1 MPTDPT
7 RHPETDALQ
16 TRMRR
21 TPRPARHTG
30 ANTWGT
36 AQAQHL
42 IMRTGFGAGPYEI
55 ALLAAAPREQTLDQ
69 LFADTSLPPPP
80 AIWVSEPFITEGL
93 TPEQLNELQRLNR
106 ERIGQLIGW
115 WIELMRTS
123 LYSLREKM
131 TLFWHGHFATEADV
145 INLAQF
151 LYLHNNMLR
160 RNALGNFRTFLKEM
174 WKDPGM
180 LIYLDGNQNHKSL
193 PNENFA
199 RELLELFTM
208 GVGNYTE
215 QDIKE
220 AARAFTGWRVDRL
233 TLTSYFTPNRHD
245 YGEKTFLGQTGYFGG
260 DDIIDLILQQPATAT
275 FICRKLY
282 QFFVSPEVD
291 EPRVAALADIFRN
304 GDYELKPVLRA
315 IFESDYFY
323 DEQSVGAI
331 IKSPVH
337 LAISSARQF
346 AATAVDPF
354 YVYTAA
360 RLLDQIMLDPPNV
373 AGWPGQRAWIS
384 PSTLALRG
392 AFGETVILGGN
403 ISRPGANPN
412 NLKPIVVEA
421 MTFARSFGVSKARE
435 LIDKWVEHLL
445 PFALDVD
452 TKEFLLS
459 VLIETAA
466 EDDWSLDY
474 PGAETRVRN
483 CLTQLVRL
491 PEFQLT

>member
-1 MPTDPT
+1 MPLDSTLPY
-7 RHPETDALQ
+7 EMDALQ
-16 TRMRR
+16 SRVRR
-21 TPRPARHTG
+21 TPRPARHAS

-42 IMRTGFGAGPYEI
+42 LMRAGFGAGPYEM
-55 ALLAAAPREQTLDQ
+55 ALLTAASREQTLDQ
-69 LFADTSLPPPP
+69 LFADTPLPPPP
-80 AIWVSEPFITEGL
+80 GAWVGEPFITEGL
-93 TPEQLNELQRLNR
+93 TPQQLEELQRLNR

-115 WIELMRTS
+115 WAELMRNQ

-131 TLFWHGHFATEADV
+131 ALFWHGHFATEADV
-145 INLAQF
+145 VKIAQW
-151 LYLHNNMLR
+151 LYIHNNMLR
-160 RNALGNFRTFLKEM
+160 RNALGNFRVFLKEM
-174 WKDPGM
+174 WKDPAM
-180 LIYLDGNQNHKSL
+180 LIYLDGVQSVKSA

-233 TLTSYFTPNRHD
+233 TLTSYFVPNRHD
-245 YGEKTFLGQTGYFGG
+245 FGEKTFLGQTGNFDG
-260 DDIIDLILQQPATAT
+260 DAIVDIILQQPVTAT
-275 FICRKLY
+275 FIGRKLY

-291 EPRVAALADIFRN
+291 ESRGAALADIFRN
-304 GDYELKPVLRA
+304 NDYEIKPMLRA

-337 LAISSARQF
+337 LAMSSARQF
-346 AATAVDPF
+346 AANAVDPV

-360 RLLDQIMLDPPNV
+360 RLLDQILLDPPNV

-392 AFGETVILGGN
+392 AFGETVIMGGN
-403 ISRPGANPN
+403 ISRPSANPN
-412 NLKPIVVEA
+412 NVKPIVVDA
-421 MTFARSFGVSKARE
+421 MTFARSFGVNKARE

-459 VLIETAA
+459 VLIETAN

-491 PEFQLT
+491 PEYQLT